1 MTLNLD
7 SVSARLYRWFYDK
20 EQMPDNLCPYFWKL
34 VLMWLMILPY
44 MVVTLPVQ
52 IRTKFRQKPIDE
64 TIAYTIAAYLLLAM
78 LVIYS
83 ILPIH
88 LFFGVDGWFIDGAL
102 PGSAGLWAVTIALSI
117 YGLIDFL
124 YKKFK
129 KSKWSKKMY
138 DEYGHVYY
146 GYDSYGRKI
155 YYPIKK
161 PNIIVEFIKA
171 KYNKYCPK
179 ITWDKKTD

>member
-52 IRTKFRQKPIDE
+52 IITKFRQKPIDE
-64 TIAYTIAAYLLLAM
+64 TIAYTIGVYILLAM
-78 LVIYS
+78 LVIYL

-102 PGSAGLWAVTIALSI
+102 PGSALLWTVTIALGI
-117 YGLIDFL
+117 YGLIEFL
-124 YKKFK
+124 RKKYK
-129 KSKWSKKMY
+129 KSKRMY
-138 DEYGHVYY
+138 DEYGDPYY

>member
-64 TIAYTIAAYLLLAM
+64 TIAYTIGVYILLAM

-102 PGSAGLWAVTIALSI
+102 PGSAGLWTVTIALGI
-117 YGLIDFL
+117 FGLIEFL
-124 YKKFK
+124 RKKYK
-129 KSKWSKKMY
+129 KSKRM
-138 DEYGHVYY
+138 
-146 GYDSYGRKI
+146 YDSYGRKI